1 MNQRPRQISR
11 PIAPFPST
19 VGSSATNVFLAD
31 DVFMD
36 VYIGD
41 IVIRPFVNP
50 FPSSFNCKNDSE
62 FREKEG
68 RVAIEAAAIALQEK
82 GH

>member
-11 PIAPFPST
+11 PIAPSPST
-19 VGSSATNVFLAD
+19 VGSSATYVFLVD

-41 IVIRPFVNP
+41 IVIPFVNP